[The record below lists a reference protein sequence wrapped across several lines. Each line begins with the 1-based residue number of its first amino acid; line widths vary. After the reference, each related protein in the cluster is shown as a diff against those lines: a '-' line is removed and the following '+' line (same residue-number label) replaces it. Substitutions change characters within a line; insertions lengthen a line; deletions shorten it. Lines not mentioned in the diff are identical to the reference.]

1 MDTPQS
7 KDQAQGTGEPQP
19 SDIANIGTQREG
31 PPASVGSS
39 AMNAEREDEPDV
51 FYLQED
57 GFSGDEPGGFGAA
70 SAAPFQLSGALPAM
84 PSQEAQTPATRSPS
98 SDTSG
103 SSQARRF
110 PLIRVI
116 LLVAVMVVLLLT
128 GVMAVFAQGIP
139 PFTTTA
145 QATPVPRHTATTRK
159 PPARPTQTAKG
170 DPTPTMGTG
179 QGTPPGDWVPQA
191 LPDGWTNAGLSMGDA
206 LFAERTAATFTDREM
221 SLDFRRVGTRT
232 RHGGT
237 LTAATFLL
245 TPNAKVRFA
254 QNDVRVINDVLF
266 DSVSQR
272 HLIQAVVNALPRLL
286 TFAVQ
291 GQQQFAWV
299 EVSFQLWQSQLD
311 PQSPNHRIEGKEVD
325 PATAQPRTHHMVV
338 LLLRVPPG
346 VQGAN
351 APMGGTG
358 WLVSNYALDLA
369 SGTTLDIVQ
378 PA

>member
-1 MDTPQS
+1 MDTSQS
-7 KDQAQGTGEPQP
+7 KDQAHGTGESQP
-19 SDIANIGTQREG
+19 SDSANIGTQREG
-31 PPASVGSS
+31 TPASVGSS
-39 AMNAEREDEPDV
+39 AMNAEREDEPEV

-57 GFSGDEPGGFGAA
+57 GFSDDEPGGFGAA

-84 PSQEAQTPATRSPS
+84 PSQEAQIPATKSAS
-98 SDTSG
+98 SETSG

-116 LLVAVMVVLLLT
+116 LLVSVIVVLLLT
-128 GVMAVFAQGIP
+128 GVMAVFAQGTP

-145 QATPVPRHTATTRK
+145 QATPVPRHTAATRK
-159 PPARPTQTAKG
+159 PPAGPTQTAKG
-170 DPTPTMGTG
+170 KPTPTMATG
-179 QGTPPGDWVPQA
+179 QGTPTGDWIPQA
-191 LPDGWTNAGLSMGDA
+191 LPDGWTNAELSMGDA

-221 SLDFRRVGTRT
+221 SLDFRRVGTRA

-245 TPNAKVRFA
+245 TQSAKVRFA

-266 DSVSQR
+266 DSVARR
-272 HLIQAVVNALPRLL
+272 HLIQVVVNALPRLVAFTL
-286 TFAVQ
+286 Q

-311 PQSPNHRIEGKEVD
+311 PQNPDHRIEGKQID
-325 PATAQPRTHHMVV
+325 PQTRQPRTHHMVV
-338 LLLRVPPG
+338 LLLRIPPG
-346 VQGAN
+346 TQGAN

-369 SGTTLDIVQ
+369 RGTTLDIVQ

>member
-1 MDTPQS
+1 MDTQQS
-7 KDQAQGTGEPQP
+7 KDQAHGTGDSLP
-19 SDIANIGTQREG
+19 SDIANVGTQRVM
-31 PPASVGSS
+31 PPASVGAP
-39 AMNAEREDEPDV
+39 AMNAEREDEPEI

-57 GFSGDEPGGFGAA
+57 GFSDDEPGGFGAA
-70 SAAPFQLSGALPAM
+70 VAAPFQLYGALPVM
-84 PSQEAQTPATRSPS
+84 QSQAAQTPATRSPS
-98 SDTSG
+98 SETSR
-103 SSQARRF
+103 SSQPRRF

-116 LLVAVMVVLLLT
+116 LLVAVIVVLLLT
-128 GVMAVFAQGIP
+128 GVIAVFAQRTA

-145 QATPVPRHTATTRK
+145 QATPVPRYTATTRK

-170 DPTPTMGTG
+170 NPTPTMGTG
-179 QGTPPGDWVPQA
+179 QGTSPGDWVPQA
-191 LPDGWTNAGLSMGDA
+191 LPDGWIPAGLSMGDA

-266 DSVSQR
+266 DSVTQR
-272 HLIQAVVNALPRLL
+272 HLIQAVVNALPRLVSF
-286 TFAVQ
+286 TVQ

-299 EVSFQLWQSQLD
+299 DVSFQLWQSQLD
-311 PQSPNHRIEGKEVD
+311 PQNPNHRIEGKQTD
-325 PATAQPRTHHMVV
+325 PGTLQPRIHHMTV
-338 LLLRVPPG
+338 LLLRIPPG
-346 VQGAN
+346 IQGAN